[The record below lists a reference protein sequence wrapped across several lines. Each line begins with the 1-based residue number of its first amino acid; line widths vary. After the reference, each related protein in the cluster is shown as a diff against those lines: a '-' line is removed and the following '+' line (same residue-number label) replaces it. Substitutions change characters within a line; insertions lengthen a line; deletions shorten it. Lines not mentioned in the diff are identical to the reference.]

1 MTDEGVR
8 LLAAAL
14 AVMPLFGVAMALGK
28 IFSDWISSLARNPA
42 ARDTVQPVGLIA
54 FALTEAVG
62 LFTLIIAFL
71 ILFVG

>member
-8 LLAAAL
+8 LLATAIAL
-14 AVMPLFGVAMALGK
+14 VPLFGVALALGK
-28 IFSDWISSLARNPA
+28 IFSDWITSVARNPA
-42 ARDTVQPVGLIA
+42 AKEAVQPVGLLA
-54 FALTEAVG
+54 FALTEAIG